1 MKIEL
6 AGGKATIALDSSG
19 ILQLKW
25 RPGSILEAVDAEEAA
40 CAVRRLS
47 GNEVRPL
54 MVEMVDISVTPGARQ
69 ILLRTRNVVAVA
81 LVGGT
86 AVDRVVA
93 SALQRNR
100 NYDQV
105 YFTSTESALEWL
117 TRHPGSAREE

>member
-6 AGGKATIALDSSG
+6 AGGKATLALDSRG

-40 CAVRRLS
+40 FAVRRLS
-47 GNEVRPL
+47 GNEMRPL
-54 MVEMVDISVTPGARQ
+54 MVEMVDISVTSGARQ
-69 ILLRTRNVVAVA
+69 VLLGTRKVVAVA

-100 NYDQV
+100 NYDQAF
-105 YFTSTESALEWL
+105 FTSTESALEWL
-117 TRHPGSAREE
+117 AQHPGSGREE